1 MSYTFLNDLDS
12 AVFDR
17 FSAAHPLGNMMQTS
31 GWARLKKEWDS
42 AYCGVKQ
49 DGQLIAAALVLF
61 RPLPLGYTFAYVPRG
76 PLMDYTDAALTQF
89 FLGELKRFARSR
101 KAVFLKFDPQLVISE
116 SRHEETVYRNAQ
128 LDEIMAN
135 IRNSGGIHYG
145 FTKDLNAT
153 TQPRFMAAVKQD
165 ALERLPRD
173 TEKKLRRAYRHEVKG
188 VICGIERIDEFA
200 DIIAYTE
207 RRQRVTL
214 RSREYFHDMMAAFK
228 EDALLLLCEVD
239 LKTLLEREAKEYQE
253 MLAERENVPEN
264 AKKKLKQLELKITN
278 AQRDLKAHAALRE
291 RYGDHAVIGGQL
303 AVRSNQMLEMLYSG
317 LNEDFAKFYPNYL
330 SYVETFRYAFA
341 HGCEYANMG
350 GIPMDQRNGL
360 TTFKFNF
367 DPYIIEYIG
376 EFDLVIRPLM
386 NRALRFLMQRRKQ
399 AMVKKERMNT
409 KAG

>member
-1 MSYTFLNDLDS
+1 
-12 AVFDR
+12 
-17 FSAAHPLGNMMQTS
+17 
-31 GWARLKKEWDS
+31 
-42 AYCGVKQ
+42 
-49 DGQLIAAALVLF
+49 
-61 RPLPLGYTFAYVPRG
+61 
-76 PLMDYTDAALTQF
+76 MDYTDAALTQF

-264 AKKKLKQLELKITN
+264 AK
-278 AQRDLKAHAALRE
+278 
-291 RYGDHAVIGGQL
+291 
-303 AVRSNQMLEMLYSG
+303 RS
-317 LNEDFAKFYPNYL
+317 
-330 SYVETFRYAFA
+330 
-341 HGCEYANMG
+341 
-350 GIPMDQRNGL
+350 
-360 TTFKFNF
+360 
-367 DPYIIEYIG
+367 
-376 EFDLVIRPLM
+376 
-386 NRALRFLMQRRKQ
+386 
-399 AMVKKERMNT
+399 
-409 KAG
+409 